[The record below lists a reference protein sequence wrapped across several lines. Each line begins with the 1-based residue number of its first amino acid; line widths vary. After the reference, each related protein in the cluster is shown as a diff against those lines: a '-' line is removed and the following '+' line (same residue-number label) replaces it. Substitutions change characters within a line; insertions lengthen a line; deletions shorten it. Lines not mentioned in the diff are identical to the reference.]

1 MKTENHRVLIIDDE
15 RPVLMTL
22 EALLKRHGYHVDAA
36 ATASQGLKLLKSNS
50 PSLVLLDLQLPDAHG
65 LEMLDRIKTELPEV
79 QVIILTAHDSLHNAI
94 ESIKRGAYHFIS
106 KPYAPEEL
114 LSLVEKA
121 LEKQFLL
128 REAEKLREK
137 TEQLEKRLEIAE
149 ARPAPIFKSKPMQEI
164 EELIEAMAPS
174 DANVLI
180 AGESGVGKE
189 VIANTIHARSRRAG
203 QPMVKLNCAAFPQTM
218 IEGELFG
225 YVKGAFTG
233 AMHDFPGM
241 IAAADGGTLFLD
253 EISDMPADLQTRFLR
268 VLQEREYRPLG
279 STQTMKATFRAIAA
293 TNRPIP
299 EALAENRLRSD
310 LYYRLNTFQIEVPP
324 LRKRKEDIPPLD
336 RAIRETIFST
346 TRQTGAG
353 RFTGCISEAARLF
366 VAGKCSRTAKRHRIR
381 RGAGAAG
388 RDRRKRVARRNTVA
402 SGVATNRTWR
412 IAAQRRAN
420 SRRRGAE
427 RHSPGA
433 CRMPRQQEKSSRTA
447 RHSASHPLQQAET
460 LRDRVVGCGEEST
473 AFQRVAPFIDRDR
486 CNAQWV
492 FRAPRSRR
500 GRGIDDSNFFQN
512 HSAMFSIVGFSKPS
526 MSLRYAW
533 SRIFRSGFIAA
544 LIFA

>member
-1 MKTENHRVLIIDDE
+1 MKTDTRRVLIIDDE

-22 EALLKRHGYHVDAA
+22 EALLNRHGYHVDTAGTAA
-36 ATASQGLKLLKSNS
+36 QGVKLLKSNL
-50 PSLVLLDLQLPDAHG
+50 PSLVLLDLQLPDGHG
-65 LEMLDRIKTELPEV
+65 LEMLDRIKTELPDV

-94 ESIKRGAYHFIS
+94 ESIKRGAFHFIS

-114 LSLVEKA
+114 LSLVENA

-149 ARPAPIFKSKPMQEI
+149 ARPTPIFQSKPMQEI

-180 AGESGVGKE
+180 VGESGVGKE
-189 VIANTIHARSRRAG
+189 VIANTIHGRSRRAG

-253 EISDMPADLQTRFLR
+253 EISDMPADSQTRFLR

-279 STQTMKATFRAIAA
+279 STQTMKADFRAIAS

-324 LRKRKEDIPPLD
+324 LRKRKEDIPPL
-336 RAIRETIFST
+336 ITQFV
-346 TRQTGAG
+346 RQ
-353 RFTGCISEAARLF
+353 F
-366 VAGKCSRTAKRHRIR
+366 
-381 RGAGAAG
+381 
-388 RDRRKRVARRNTVA
+388 
-402 SGVATNRTWR
+402 
-412 IAAQRRAN
+412 AQRLGNPEPDVSPDAFQKLLDYSWPGNVRELQNAIEY
-420 SRRRGAE
+420 GVVLAQQGVIGVKELPAE
-427 RHSPGA
+427 IQLPLA
-433 CRMPRQQEKSSRTA
+433 
-447 RHSASHPLQQAET
+447 LQQTELGGLPRKGVQTLDDLERQAILQALAESRGNKKKAAELLGIQRPT
-460 LRDRVVGCGEEST
+460 LY
-473 AFQRVAPFIDRDR
+473 
-486 CNAQWV
+486 NK
-492 FRAPRSRR
+492 
-500 GRGIDDSNFFQN
+500 
-512 HSAMFSIVGFSKPS
+512 MK
-526 MSLRYAW
+526 RYA
-533 SRIFRSGFIAA
+533 IE
-544 LIFA
+544 L